1 MSDLNAVLSVSED
14 TIEDGQ
20 GEAEI
25 EETEA
30 CEEEVQ
36 AGAGSGE
43 KRRKDGGQDMAEKAF
58 MDTFSF
64 LRFEDVYANSL
75 ARCLGREMKICQRKA
90 NRLFFA
96 KHVAKVLDRL
106 PAHKR
111 ALAKIKIDQVLMDI
125 EFN

>member
-1 MSDLNAVLSVSED
+1 MSDLNAVLTVSED

-43 KRRKDGGQDMAEKAF
+43 KRRGRKRRKDGGQDMAEKAF
-58 MDTFSF
+58 IDTLSF

-75 ARCLGREMKICQRKA
+75 ARCLI
-90 NRLFFA
+90 
-96 KHVAKVLDRL
+96 
-106 PAHKR
+106 
-111 ALAKIKIDQVLMDI
+111 
-125 EFN
+125 